1 MSGASG
7 PLRGQIFHVD
17 EEGIG
22 PHYWLV
28 VSNNQRNAHLRDVL
42 TVMLTTTP
50 PRSPRASYVRLD
62 KRQDSFE
69 GWVNCDGIGAHDRSQ
84 LGPVRGALSP
94 ATMRHVEAGLA
105 VALGLPAP
113 GALGRSG

>member
-1 MSGASG
+1 VSRASG
-7 PLRGQIFHVD
+7 PLRGQVFHVD

-50 PRSPRASYVRLD
+50 PRSPRATCVRLD
-62 KRQDSFE
+62 KGQDSFE
-69 GWVNCDGIGAHDRSQ
+69 GWVNCDDIGAHDRSQ

-94 ATMRHVEAGLA
+94 ATMRQVEAGLA
-105 VALGLPAP
+105 VALGLPTP

>member
-7 PLRGQIFHVD
+7 PLRGQIFHID
-17 EEGIG
+17 EEGAG

-62 KRQDSFE
+62 KGQDSFE
-69 GWVNCDGIGAHDRSQ
+69 GWVNCDDIGAHYGTQ

-94 ATMRHVEAGLA
+94 ATMRRIEAGLA
-105 VALGLPAP
+105 SALGLPVPA
-113 GALGRSG
+113 AAGRAG

>member
-1 MSGASG
+1 MTGSPG

-17 EEGIG
+17 EAGVG

-50 PRSPRASYVRLD
+50 PRSPRTSYVPLA
-62 KRQDSFE
+62 KGQDSFE
-69 GWVNCDGIGAHDRSQ
+69 GWVNCDDIGPHDRAE
-84 LGPVRGALSP
+84 LGTVRGALSP
-94 ATMRHVEAGLA
+94 ATMRRVDVGLA
-105 VALGLPAP
+105 SALGLAGAGRP
-113 GALGRSG
+113 G